1 MVNSI
6 AIIVLFVI
14 VGVVALALHK
24 HTKNSVVHRA
34 VLNPPR
40 TPLPSAPGSSGGPNE
55 PHVEQK

>member
-6 AIIVLFVI
+6 AIIVLFIVAGVI
-14 VGVVALALHK
+14 VLALRK

-34 VLNPPR
+34 VLNPPT
-40 TPLPSAPGSSGGPNE
+40 TPFPSAPGPSGSPNE